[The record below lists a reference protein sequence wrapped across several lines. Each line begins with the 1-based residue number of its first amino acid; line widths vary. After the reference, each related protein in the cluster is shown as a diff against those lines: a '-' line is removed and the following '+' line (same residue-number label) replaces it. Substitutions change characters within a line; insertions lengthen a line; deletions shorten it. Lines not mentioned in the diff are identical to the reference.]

1 MVPPIFWYF
10 SIGGALV
17 LLAYAIHKTD
27 IVFILGQSMGLFIYA
42 RNLQLIRNEKRRV
55 TAAKQAPKSEI
66 VHVSATVSERK
77 AAYGARHGVRP
88 PSAPG
93 SLGGLTPCRSPGLI
107 SDRYMDYSFTADRL
121 NTCGQFEF
129 FCGQDNNCNA
139 IFAVDNFSFNAGRR
153 QRSCKSPTAAGR

>member
-1 MVPPIFWYF
+1 MTNEHIWIAFGLTGQLLFTARFVAQWLSSEREKKSVVPPIFWYF

-55 TAAKQAPKSEI
+55 AAAKQAPKSEI

-77 AAYGARHGVRP
+77 AA
-88 PSAPG
+88 
-93 SLGGLTPCRSPGLI
+93 
-107 SDRYMDYSFTADRL
+107 
-121 NTCGQFEF
+121 
-129 FCGQDNNCNA
+129 
-139 IFAVDNFSFNAGRR
+139 
-153 QRSCKSPTAAGR
+153 